1 MKNISWERRKR
12 RKWIQEKGTE
22 NDTENNVEELHSD
35 LWENNAGKK
44 GNVQSY
50 RTRTFSSFKLL
61 SINSKLNG
69 YLYPINSC

>member
-22 NDTENNVEELHSD
+22 NDTENNVEKLHSD

-44 GNVQSY
+44 VNVQSY